1 MTIHSYA
8 PRIASQYMCVVHRYS
23 WSISLCTTHI
33 WIHNVRV
40 CFGRAV
46 DSSIHDIWC
55 DAPGP
60 MLDRSSSSA
69 CHSST
74 SFCSRLQK
82 KAASRCISSSCSIHA
97 TPTFCTFS
105 YFPPHTPGSSY
116 DHPLFAYFSCV
127 NLLRICIRMGRARC
141 SYLSVPTSSIIWG
154 ELYLSVQIQKKK
166 GIYVLGTC
174 WSMLTTCQMQ
184 ALRSRL

>member
-1 MTIHSYA
+1 MHHALHHSTCVSCIDILDRSVCARHTFEYTMYVFVLVGLWTHQFMT
-8 PRIASQYMCVVHRYS
+8 
-23 WSISLCTTHI
+23 
-33 WIHNVRV
+33 
-40 CFGRAV
+40 
-46 DSSIHDIWC
+46 C

-141 SYLSVPTSSIIWG
+141 SYLSVPTSSII
-154 ELYLSVQIQKKK
+154 
-166 GIYVLGTC
+166 
-174 WSMLTTCQMQ
+174 
-184 ALRSRL
+184 